1 MNGNSLNGNS
11 LDTLFLIRDVE
22 TRRVSSAAEDGS
34 NNDSRRVPA
43 GSSIVVAEIP
53 GAGIIRHIWCT
64 QSGSDPNLYTL
75 LVLRMY
81 WDGEES
87 PSVEVPLGDFFGVG
101 MNMVRNLYSEP
112 LVRAPQ
118 DGRGMNSFF
127 PMPFGRGARIELENQ
142 SAYDVNFYYYVDYE
156 VLPEIPDDYGRFH
169 AQWRREASTGGKA
182 TPEMYERSE
191 LSGVEERGRNWP
203 KCWDIENRDGAGNY
217 VILEATGRGHY
228 VGCNLSV
235 FNFSKQAND
244 WYGEGDDMIFIDGDP
259 MPTLCGTGTEDYF
272 NTAFCP
278 RTEYNAAW
286 QGLSVYSGDALGR
299 PWKGANCM
307 YRFHVKDPIRFRKSI
322 RVTIEHGHANLLDND
337 YTSTAYWYQAE
348 PDDASYRL
356 PPAQMRIPRTNES
369 AE

>member
-142 SAYDVNFYYYVDYE
+142 SAYQHRILV
-156 VLPEIPDDYGRFH
+156 
-169 AQWRREASTGGKA
+169 
-182 TPEMYERSE
+182 
-191 LSGVEERGRNWP
+191 SG
-203 KCWDIENRDGAGNY
+203 
-217 VILEATGRGHY
+217 
-228 VGCNLSV
+228 
-235 FNFSKQAND
+235 
-244 WYGEGDDMIFIDGDP
+244 
-259 MPTLCGTGTEDYF
+259 
-272 NTAFCP
+272 
-278 RTEYNAAW
+278 
-286 QGLSVYSGDALGR
+286 
-299 PWKGANCM
+299 
-307 YRFHVKDPIRFRKSI
+307 
-322 RVTIEHGHANLLDND
+322 
-337 YTSTAYWYQAE
+337 
-348 PDDASYRL
+348 
-356 PPAQMRIPRTNES
+356 
-369 AE
+369 